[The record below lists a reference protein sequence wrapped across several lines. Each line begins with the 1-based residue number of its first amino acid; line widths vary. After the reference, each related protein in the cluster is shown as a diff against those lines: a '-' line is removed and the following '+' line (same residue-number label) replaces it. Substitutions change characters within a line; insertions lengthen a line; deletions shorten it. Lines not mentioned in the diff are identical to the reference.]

1 VLRLLSLTVVLEL
14 RYHASILPR
23 GWKQANVMKIKRLEI
38 SGFKSFV
45 EKATFD
51 FPAGVTA
58 VVGPNGCGKSNVV
71 DAIRWVMG
79 EQSAKNLRGR
89 QMEDVIFGGSESRK
103 PLGMAEVS
111 LVFSTADGHIPAKYL
126 NYSEIQV
133 TRRLYRDGES
143 EYLLNKTPCRL
154 MDITELFMDTG
165 VGARAYSII
174 EQGRIGMILMAKPE
188 ERRFLI
194 EEAAG
199 VTKYKSRKLQALKK
213 IEATRQNLLR
223 IGDIVAEIRRQL
235 NSLQR
240 QAKKAERF
248 RTVREELRGI
258 ELFFAARRHGELRRS
273 RSDLEEEVKNL
284 SSREQA
290 VLAELEAKAGV
301 AERIRVDLFLEEQQ
315 LSAVQEE
322 IFKGKAEVQGVENRI
337 EYQRKE
343 ALGVERQ
350 LVRAREELVLLE
362 KQLEDALAEQG
373 ALELRSSE
381 FRSESSGEEQSLADR
396 QTELDELVAAERAAF
411 AAQEEGRRRLFGLL
425 AEISQ
430 VANQNLAAGKR
441 FDGLAER
448 AARSRSEE
456 LALRERLEESSG
468 LLAGLEERLA
478 GERRAIG
485 ELGSSI
491 EELTRR
497 EVELKQC
504 ISADDASL
512 QEARDNLSRMASRLQ
527 SLQELEAQ
535 FAGYGQGVRT
545 LFQADGYRQRF
556 CGIVADAVEAD
567 DEYEAAVEAVL
578 GERLQAVIASGP
590 TEVLAAVD
598 FLRGDSGGRCSFLL
612 PGVAHHPPKAMP
624 TDCEPL
630 LQKVRIAADLR
641 GIVEPLLRNVL
652 LVEDL
657 ARAMELSVRHPE
669 VTFVTLNGDVAFAG
683 GLVDGGSREAAGQ
696 GLIHK
701 KREIRE
707 LTSGVRSCEAL
718 VADRTGVRES
728 RRAELR
734 GVEEELQEAR
744 QTLHR
749 AEIALLTHQK
759 DRQRVQEECQ
769 RLEERLSVKS
779 LEDEQ
784 LVEEEQQLTREM
796 TAAEARRESLEGQK
810 AGLEE
815 TVAQMQESL
824 VQKRQAIE
832 VAREELT
839 SMKVRAAALRE
850 KRESTDRSLQRV
862 QQLQR
867 DLTAR
872 MARQREEQARG
883 ESSLEQLLAATAEAE
898 DQLRQLVLRH
908 GGSEENL
915 ARVRERYETQAQLL
929 RQAESAHREL
939 RGNADELHRR
949 LADLNLQITSQSLE
963 LNSLEEMVRERY
975 RLDVA
980 DLSAQNVRQEGSD
993 EELRQRQAELQKQ
1006 VEEIGEVNL
1015 TAIEEYQELEERY
1028 NFLSS
1033 QKADLEE
1040 SLHSLQQAIQRIN
1053 RTTRKRFAETFE
1065 LVNEKFKDVFP
1076 RLFCGG
1082 RAELKLTNEE
1092 DMLETG
1098 LDIIVQPPGKKLQNV
1113 SLLSGGEKALT
1124 AVALI
1129 FSIFLIKPS
1138 PFCLLDEVDA
1148 PLDDANIGRFND
1160 MIREMSA
1167 FSQFI
1172 LITHSKTT
1180 MAVADTLYGVTME
1193 EPGVSKLVSVKL
1205 Q

>member
-1 VLRLLSLTVVLEL
+1 
-14 RYHASILPR
+14 
-23 GWKQANVMKIKRLEI
+23 MKIKRLEI

-45 EKATFD
+45 EKASFD

-111 LVFSTADGHIPAKYL
+111 LVFSTEDGHIPAKYL

-199 VTKYKSRKLQALKK
+199 VTKYKARKQQALKK

-223 IGDIVAEIRRQL
+223 IGDIVAEIKRQL

-248 RTVREELRGI
+248 KAVREELKGV
-258 ELFFAARRHGELRRS
+258 ELHFASRRHGELCRS
-273 RSDLEEEVKNL
+273 RDALEAELKELAIREERL
-284 SSREQA
+284 
-290 VLAELEAKAGV
+290 LAELGAKAGEV
-301 AERIRVDLFLEEQQ
+301 ESLRVSHFVEEQQ
-315 LSAVQEE
+315 LAAVQEE
-322 IFKGKAEVQGVENRI
+322 IFKGKAELQGVGNRI
-337 EYQRKE
+337 EFQARE
-343 ALGVERQ
+343 AQGLERQ
-350 LVRAREELVLLE
+350 LIRGREELTILQRQQEESSCE
-362 KQLEDALAEQG
+362 KST
-373 ALELRSSE
+373 LELRSSE
-381 FRSESSGEEQSLADR
+381 FASESTGEEQALETRQAELEELA
-396 QTELDELVAAERAAF
+396 AAERSAYAS
-411 AAQEEGRRRLFGLL
+411 QEEGRRRLFALL
-425 AEISQ
+425 SEISQ
-430 VANQNLAAGKR
+430 VANQKLSAGKR
-441 FDGLAER
+441 GEGLAER

-456 LALRERLEESSG
+456 LAIRERLEESTG
-468 LLAGLEERLA
+468 RLA
-478 GERRAIG
+478 ELESSLATQRETLEGLRQSIAILSEREG
-485 ELGSSI
+485 ELK
-491 EELTRR
+491 R
-497 EVELKQC
+497 C
-504 ISADDASL
+504 ISSDETGL
-512 QEARDNLSRMASRLQ
+512 QSARDALSMASSRLH

-545 LFQADGYRQRF
+545 LLQDDSHRRRF
-556 CGIVADAVEAD
+556 AGIVADAVETD
-567 DEYEAAVEAVL
+567 DEYETAVESVL
-578 GERLQAVIASGP
+578 GERLQAVLAGAADD
-590 TEVLAAVD
+590 VLAAIE
-598 FLRGDSGGRCSFLL
+598 FLRGGGGGRCSFILSPTTLPRGGAIPHGCQLL
-612 PGVAHHPPKAMP
+612 L
-624 TDCEPL
+624 DR
-630 LQKVRIAADLR
+630 VRIAADR
-641 GIVEPLLRNVL
+641 REMVEPLLGKVL
-652 LVEDL
+652 LAGDL
-657 ARAMELSVRHPE
+657 AEAIELSGKHPE
-669 VTFVTLNGDVAFAG
+669 FTFVTLQGDVAYAG

-707 LTSGVRSCEAL
+707 LTLSVGSLGEKVERLAAL
-718 VADRTGVRES
+718 REE
-728 RRAELR
+728 RRAELLS
-734 GVEEELQEAR
+734 VEDELR
-744 QTLHR
+744 HGRHSLHQG
-749 AEIALLTHQK
+749 EISLLAMQK
-759 DRQRVQEECQ
+759 DLQRCQEECQ
-769 RLEERLSVKS
+769 RLEERLDLKTA
-779 LEDEQ
+779 EDEQ
-784 LVEEEQQLTREM
+784 LGEERELIFREIAGCETKLVSLEEQKT
-796 TAAEARRESLEGQK
+796 SLET
-810 AGLEE
+810 E
-815 TVAQMQESL
+815 VAILQEG
-824 VQKRQAIE
+824 VAQKRQAIE
-832 VAREELT
+832 SAREAVT
-839 SMKVRAAALRE
+839 AMKVRAAALRE
-850 KRESTDRSLQRV
+850 KRESTARALQRLC
-862 QQLQR
+862 QLQ
-867 DLTAR
+867 DELVAR
-872 MARQREEQARG
+872 IERQNG
-883 ESSLEQLLAATAEAE
+883 EISKGEDALMQLQEAKSEAEAIL
-898 DQLRQLVLRH
+898 QKMVLQH
-908 GGSEENL
+908 SAMEENL
-915 ARVRERYETQAQLL
+915 ARVRERYEEQARLL
-929 RQAESAHREL
+929 REGEEAYRQMRSS
-939 RGNADELHRR
+939 ADELHRQF
-949 LADLNLQITSQSLE
+949 ADLNLRISSQTLE
-963 LNSLEEMVRERY
+963 LGHLEEMLRERY
-975 RLDVA
+975 RLDMA
-980 DLSAQNVRQEGSD
+980 ELASHLLPLEGSD
-993 EELRQRQAELQKQ
+993 EELRLRQAELQKQ
-1006 VEEIGEVNL
+1006 VDDIGEVNL
-1015 TAIEEYQELEERY
+1015 TAIEEYQELEDRHD
-1028 NFLSS
+1028 FLAS

>member
-1 VLRLLSLTVVLEL
+1 
-14 RYHASILPR
+14 
-23 GWKQANVMKIKRLEI
+23 MKIKRLEI

-45 EKATFD
+45 EKSTFE

-111 LVFSTADGHIPAKYL
+111 LVFSTEDGHIPAKYL

-199 VTKYKSRKLQALKK
+199 VTKYKSRKQLALKK

-223 IGDIVAEIRRQL
+223 IGDIVSEIKRQL
-235 NSLQR
+235 NSLHR

-248 RTVREELRGI
+248 KTVREELKGI
-258 ELFFAARRHGELRRS
+258 ELHFASRRHGELCRS
-273 RSDLEEEVKNL
+273 KADLEAGMKEL
-284 SSREQA
+284 AIRELQA
-290 VLAELEAKAGV
+290 NAALEAKSGV
-301 AERIRVDLFLEEQQ
+301 VDSMRVNLFVEEQQ
-315 LSAVQEE
+315 LASVQEE
-322 IFKGKAEVQGVENRI
+322 IFKGKAELQGVENRI
-337 EYQRKE
+337 EFQKKE
-343 ALGVERQ
+343 SQGVERQ
-350 LVRAREELVLLE
+350 LIRSREEIALLE
-362 KQLEDALAEQG
+362 RQLEEAASEQSL
-373 ALELRSSE
+373 LELRSSE
-381 FRSESSGEEQSLADR
+381 FLNESSGEEQSLESGMLLLE
-396 QTELDELVAAERAAF
+396 ELTTAERSASASL
-411 AAQEEGRRRLFGLL
+411 EESRRKLFSLL
-425 AEISQ
+425 GEI
-430 VANQNLAAGKR
+430 NQSVNQSLAAGKR
-441 FDGLAER
+441 VDALTER

-456 LALRERLEESSG
+456 IAIRERFEE
-468 LLAGLEERLA
+468 AGGRLA
-478 GERRAIG
+478 ELERSLANERASIDSLQLRIG
-485 ELGSSI
+485 ELTAA
-491 EELTRR
+491 EA
-497 EVELKQC
+497 ELKQR
-504 ISADDASL
+504 IAVGDDQL
-512 QEARDNLSRMASRLQ
+512 QAARDELSRITSRLQ

-535 FAGYGQGVRT
+535 FAGYGQGVRN
-545 LFQADGYRQRF
+545 LLQAEGYKHRF
-556 CGIVADAVEAD
+556 AGIVADAVEAD
-567 DEYEAAVEAVL
+567 EQFEAAVEAVL
-578 GERLQAVIASGP
+578 GDRLQAVLADGDDD
-590 TEVLAAVD
+590 VLDAVG
-598 FLRGDSGGRCSFLL
+598 FLKNGSGGRCSFLL
-612 PGVAHHPPKAMP
+612 SGVNAVPVTGFP
-624 TDCEPL
+624 DGVEPL
-630 LQKVRIAADLR
+630 LGKVRISEER
-641 GIVEPLLRNVL
+641 RNTVEPLLRNVL
-652 LVEDL
+652 LAGDL
-657 ARAMELSVRHPE
+657 GSAITLSRRYPE
-669 VTFVTLNGDVAFAG
+669 FCFVTMQGDVATG
-683 GLVDGGSREAAGQ
+683 GGVVDGGSREVAQ
-696 GLIHK
+696 HGLIHK

-707 LTSGVRSCEAL
+707 LTLLVR
-718 VADRTGVRES
+718 TH
-728 RRAELR
+728 
-734 GVEEELQEAR
+734 EELVDQLAAKREEHRSVLLSVEDELSGAR
-744 QTLHR
+744 QALHR
-749 AEIALLTHQK
+749 AEISLLTHQK
-759 DRQRVQEECQ
+759 DLQRAQEERQ
-769 RLEERLSVKS
+769 RLEERLSVKL

-784 LVEEEQQLTREM
+784 LHEEREQLLREVSA
-796 TAAEARRESLEGQK
+796 TDSRRSALEGQK
-810 AGLEE
+810 SGLEE
-815 TVAQMQESL
+815 EVAALQESL
-824 VQKRQAIE
+824 SAKRQAIE
-832 VAREELT
+832 SAREEVT
-839 SMKVRAAALRE
+839 SMRVRAAALRE
-850 KRESTDRSLQRV
+850 KRESAVLGMKRAE
-862 QQLQR
+862 QLQ
-867 DLTAR
+867 
-872 MARQREEQARG
+872 
-883 ESSLEQLLAATAEAE
+883 LELAARIARHNDELVKGEDSLAALRDAIVEAE
-898 DQLRQLVLRH
+898 GQLRLLVIRH
-908 GGSEENL
+908 ASGEENL
-915 ARVRERYETQAQLL
+915 ARVRERYEERAKSL
-929 RQAESAHREL
+929 RDEESAFREM
-939 RGNADELHRR
+939 RSAADDLHRNM
-949 LADLNLQITSQSLE
+949 ADINLQISSQTLE
-963 LNSLEEMVRERY
+963 LDHLEQMLRERY
-975 RLDVA
+975 RLEVV
-980 DLSAQNVRQEGSD
+980 DLVGQTPPEGSD
-993 EELRQRQAELQKQ
+993 EEMRQRQSELQKQ
-1006 VEEIGEVNL
+1006 VDEIGEVNL
-1015 TAIEEYQELEERY
+1015 TAIEEYQELEERH
-1028 NFLSS
+1028 NFLAS

-1065 LVNEKFKDVFP
+1065 QVNEKFKDVFP

>member
-1 VLRLLSLTVVLEL
+1 
-14 RYHASILPR
+14 
-23 GWKQANVMKIKRLEI
+23 MKIKRLEI

-45 EKATFD
+45 EKASFD

-111 LVFSTADGHIPAKYL
+111 LVFSTDDGHIPAKYL

-199 VTKYKSRKLQALKK
+199 VTKYKSRKQQALKK
-213 IEATRQNLLR
+213 IDATRQNLLR
-223 IGDIVAEIRRQL
+223 IGDIVAEIKRQL

-248 RTVREELRGI
+248 KAVREELRGI
-258 ELFFAARRHGELRRS
+258 ELHFAGRRHGEICRTRS
-273 RSDLEEEVKNL
+273 ELEAKIKSL
-284 SSREQA
+284 ADQEQLL
-290 VLAELEAKAGV
+290 LAELEA
-301 AERIRVDLFLEEQQ
+301 RIGAVESVRVNLFVEEQQ
-315 LSAVQEE
+315 LAAAQEE
-322 IFKGKAEVQGVENRI
+322 IFKGKAELQGVENRI
-337 EYQRKE
+337 EFQRKE
-343 ALGVERQ
+343 VQGIERQ
-350 LVRAREELVLLE
+350 LIRSREELSLLE
-362 KQLEDALAEQG
+362 RQLQEAVAEQ
-373 ALELRSSE
+373 AVLELRSTE
-381 FRSESSGEEQSLADR
+381 FLSESSGEEQALEER
-396 QTELDELVAAERAAF
+396 TGELDELTATERSAFVAL
-411 AAQEEGRRRLFGLL
+411 EEGRRKLFGLL
-425 AEISQ
+425 NEISQ
-430 VANQNLAAGKR
+430 VANQIVTLGKR
-441 FDGLAER
+441 VDGLAER
-448 AARSRSEE
+448 AGRSRSEE
-456 LALRERLEESSG
+456 LAIRERLAESSG
-468 LLAGLEERLA
+468 MLAELEQRLGA
-478 GERRAIG
+478 EQRSIG
-485 ELGSSI
+485 ELQLAIAGLAS
-491 EELTRR
+491 R
-497 EVELKQC
+497 EAELKRC
-504 ISADDASL
+504 IASDDDEL
-512 QEARDNLSRMASRLQ
+512 QSSRDELSRVASRLQ

-545 LFQADGYRQRF
+545 LFQSEDYRQRF
-556 CGIVADAVEAD
+556 AGIVADAVETD
-567 DEYEAAVEAVL
+567 DDYEAALEAVL
-578 GERLQAVIASGP
+578 GERLQAVLADGA
-590 TEVLAAVD
+590 EDVLAAVG
-598 FLRGDSGGRCSFLL
+598 FLRSVVGGRCSFLL
-612 PGVAHHPPKAMP
+612 PGAAPLAPSALP
-624 TDCEPL
+624 TVGTPL
-630 LQKVRIAADLR
+630 LDRVRIADGR
-641 GIVEPLLRNVL
+641 HGIVEPLLRNVL

-657 ARAMELSVRHPE
+657 PKAMELSRTYPHCS
-669 VTFVTLNGDVAFAG
+669 FVTPQGDVASGAAV
-683 GLVDGGSREAAGQ
+683 VDGGSRESSGQ

-707 LTSGVRSCEAL
+707 LTAGVVAL
-718 VADRTGVRES
+718 EERVAGLTSVREE
-728 RRAELR
+728 RRAELLV
-734 GVEEELQEAR
+734 VEEELRVAR

-759 DRQRVQEECQ
+759 DLQRAQDDQQ
-769 RLEERLSVKS
+769 RLDERLAVKAV
-779 LEDEQ
+779 EDEQ
-784 LVEEEQQLTREM
+784 LQEEREQLQGEQS
-796 TAAEARRESLEGQK
+796 AAESRREALEGQK
-810 AGLEE
+810 AGLESE
-815 TVAQMQESL
+815 VLALQESL
-824 VQKRQAIE
+824 TEKRQAIE
-832 VAREELT
+832 YAREEVT
-839 SMKVRAAALRE
+839 AMKVRAASLRE
-850 KRESTDRSLQRV
+850 KRESTARALQRV
-862 QQLQR
+862 EQLQR

-872 MARQREEQARG
+872 MTRQHEELSRG
-883 ESSLEQLLAATAEAE
+883 DASLEQLQATTAEAE
-898 DQLRQLVLRH
+898 AQLRQLVRRH
-908 GGSEENL
+908 AGGEENL
-915 ARVRERYETQAQLL
+915 ATVRDRYETQAKLL
-929 RQAESAHREL
+929 RDEESVLREL
-939 RGNADELHRR
+939 RSSADELHRQG
-949 LADLNLQITSQSLE
+949 ADTNLQLSAQLLE
-963 LNSLEEMVRERY
+963 LNHLEEMLRERY
-975 RLDVA
+975 RLEFA
-980 DLSAQNVRQEGSD
+980 DLASQPAPEGD
-993 EELRQRQAELQKQ
+993 EDELRRRQAELQKQ
-1006 VEEIGEVNL
+1006 VDDIGEVNL
-1015 TAIEEYQELEERY
+1015 TAIEEYQELEERH
-1028 NFLSS
+1028 NFLAS

-1167 FSQFI
+1167 VSQFI

>member
-1 VLRLLSLTVVLEL
+1 
-14 RYHASILPR
+14 
-23 GWKQANVMKIKRLEI
+23 MKIKRLEI

-111 LVFSTADGHIPAKYL
+111 LVFSTEDGHIPAKYL

-223 IGDIVAEIRRQL
+223 IGDIVAEIKRQL

-248 RTVREELRGI
+248 KTVREELKGI
-258 ELFFAARRHGELRRS
+258 ELHFAARRHGELCRGRAE
-273 RSDLEEEVKNL
+273 LEANMKSLVA
-284 SSREQA
+284 REQIL
-290 VLAELEAKAGV
+290 LAELEAKTAA
-301 AERIRVDLFLEEQQ
+301 AESMRVTLFVEEQQ
-315 LSAVQEE
+315 LTAVQEE
-322 IFKGKAEVQGVENRI
+322 IFKGKAELQGVENRI

-343 ALGVERQ
+343 SQGVERQ
-350 LVRAREELVLLE
+350 LIRTREELAILQR
-362 KQLEDALAEQG
+362 QLEEAVAEQKS
-373 ALELRSSE
+373 LELRGCE
-381 FRSESSGEEQSLADR
+381 FQSESSGEEQALADR
-396 QTELDELVAAERAAF
+396 LAELDELTATERSAF
-411 AAQEEGRRRLFGLL
+411 AALEEARRKLFGLL

-430 VANQNLAAGKR
+430 VANQSLAAGKR
-441 FDGLAER
+441 FDALAER
-448 AARSRSEE
+448 TARSRSEE
-456 LALRERLEESSG
+456 LAIRERMEESSG
-468 LLAGLEERLA
+468 LLADLETRLA
-478 GERRAIG
+478 AERGA
-485 ELGSSI
+485 I
-491 EELTRR
+491 EELRCSIAELTSR
-497 EVELKQC
+497 ESELKRC
-504 ISADDASL
+504 IGAGDAEL
-512 QEARDNLSRMASRLQ
+512 QSARDDLSRITSRLQ

-545 LFQADGYRQRF
+545 LFQAEGYRQRF
-556 CGIVADAVEAD
+556 NGIVADALETD

-578 GERLQAVIASGP
+578 GERLQAVVAPGAAD
-590 TEVLAAVD
+590 VLAAID
-598 FLRGDSGGRCSFLL
+598 FLKSDSGGRCSFLL
-612 PGVAHHPPKAMP
+612 PGLAQLSLDSVPQGGA
-624 TDCEPL
+624 PL
-630 LQKVRIAADLR
+630 LDKVKIAGELR
-641 GIVEPLLRNVL
+641 EIVEPLLRNVL
-652 LVEDL
+652 LVDDL
-657 ARAMELSVRHPE
+657 AAAMDLSARYPAHC
-669 VTFVTLNGDVAFAG
+669 FVTLQGDVAYGG
-683 GLVDGGSREAAGQ
+683 GLIDGGSREAAGQ

-707 LTSGVRSCEAL
+707 LTAAVSTCEERVAEL
-718 VADRTGVRES
+718 VAVREE
-728 RRAELR
+728 RRTELHS
-734 GVEEELQEAR
+734 VDEELQGAK
-744 QTLHR
+744 QTLHQG
-749 AEIALLTHQK
+749 EIALLTHQK
-759 DRQRVQEECQ
+759 DLQRAQEECQ
-769 RLEERLSVKS
+769 RLEERLDVKAV
-779 LEDEQ
+779 EDEQ
-784 LVEEEQQLTREM
+784 LTEEQQLLQKEM
-796 TAAEARRESLEGQK
+796 ASAEARRTELEGQK
-810 AGLEE
+810 AGLERA
-815 TVAQMQESL
+815 VAELQEEL
-824 VQKRQAIE
+824 TQKRQAIE
-832 VAREELT
+832 FAREEVT
-839 SMKVRAAALRE
+839 AMKVRAAALRE
-850 KRESTDRSLQRV
+850 KRESTTRALQRV
-862 QQLQR
+862 EQLQR

-872 MARQREEQARG
+872 MARQSEEQLRG
-883 ESSLEQLLAATAEAE
+883 EASLEQLQATTAEAE
-898 DQLRQLVLRH
+898 TQLRQFVLRH
-908 GGSEENL
+908 ARGEENL

-929 RQAESAHREL
+929 REAEGAHREL
-939 RGNADELHRR
+939 RSSADDLHRQI
-949 LADLNLQITSQSLE
+949 ADMNLQVTSQTLE
-963 LNSLEEMVRERY
+963 LNNLEEMLRERY

-980 DLSAQNVRQEGSD
+980 DLVAQEMLQDSD
-993 EELRQRQAELQKQ
+993 DGLRQRQAELQKQ
-1006 VEEIGEVNL
+1006 VEDIGEVNL

-1193 EPGVSKLVSVKL
+1193 EPGVSKVVSVKL

>member
-1 VLRLLSLTVVLEL
+1 
-14 RYHASILPR
+14 
-23 GWKQANVMKIKRLEI
+23 MKIKRLEI

-45 EKATFD
+45 EKAAFD

-111 LVFSTADGHIPAKYL
+111 LVFSTEDGHIPAKYL

-199 VTKYKSRKLQALKK
+199 VTKYKSRKQQALKK

-223 IGDIVAEIRRQL
+223 IGDIVAEIKRQL

-248 RTVREELRGI
+248 KEVREELRGI
-258 ELFFAARRHGELRRS
+258 ELYFASLRHGELCRS
-273 RSDLEEEVKNL
+273 RSALESAASELVI
-284 SSREQA
+284 REQRL
-290 VLAELEAKAGV
+290 LAELEAKIGAV
-301 AERIRVDLFLEEQQ
+301 ESLRVNLFVEEQQ
-315 LSAVQEE
+315 LAAVQEE
-322 IFKGKAEVQGVENRI
+322 IFSGKAELQGVENRL
-337 EYQRKE
+337 EFQGKE
-343 ALGVERQ
+343 AQGIERQ
-350 LVRAREELVLLE
+350 LIRSREELAILQQQMEEAV
-362 KQLEDALAEQG
+362 AEQA
-373 ALELRSSE
+373 ALELRSRE
-381 FRSESSGEEQSLADR
+381 FVDESSGEEHALEAR
-396 QTELDELVAAERAAF
+396 VAELDELTMAERSAF
-411 AAQEEGRRRLFGLL
+411 AAQEEARRKLFSLL
-425 AEISQ
+425 NEISQ
-430 VANQNLAAGKR
+430 IANQHLAMGKR
-441 FDGLAER
+441 LDGLAER
-448 AARSRSEE
+448 GARSHSEE
-456 LALRERLEESSG
+456 LAIRERLEESSG
-468 LLAGLEERLA
+468 KVAGIEVGLSAE
-478 GERRAIG
+478 GRAI
-485 ELGSSI
+485 ENLNSS
-491 EELTRR
+491 LASMAAR
-497 EVELKQC
+497 EVELKRC
-504 ISADDASL
+504 IAADDGEL
-512 QEARDNLSRMASRLQ
+512 QSARDELSRVASRLQ

-545 LFQADGYRQRF
+545 LFQDDGYRQRF
-556 CGIVADAVEAD
+556 AGIVADAVEAD
-567 DEYEAAVEAVL
+567 DEYEAAVEAAL
-578 GERLQAVIASGP
+578 GERLQAVLADGGDD
-590 TEVLAAVD
+590 VLAAVD
-598 FLRGDSGGRCSFLL
+598 FLKSGSGGRCSFLL
-612 PGVAHHPPKAMP
+612 SGLAPAPSCPAPPG
-624 TDCEPL
+624 CQPL
-630 LQKVRIAADLR
+630 MERVRIAAGKR
-641 GIVEPLLRNVL
+641 GLVEPLLANVL
-652 LVEDL
+652 LAGDL
-657 ARAMELSVRHPE
+657 ATAIELSRRHPAY
-669 VTFVTLNGDVAFAG
+669 TFVTLAGDMAYG
-683 GLVDGGSREAAGQ
+683 GGVVDGGSRESAGQ

-707 LTSGVRSCEAL
+707 LTAMVSVLEERVKELTA
-718 VADRTGVRES
+718 VREA
-728 RRAELR
+728 RKGELHA
-734 GVEEELQEAR
+734 VEEEIRIGR
-744 QTLHR
+744 QTLHQ

-759 DRQRVQEECQ
+759 DLQRAQEERQR
-769 RLEERLSVKS
+769 LDERLAVKA

-784 LVEEEQQLTREM
+784 LSEEREILLREM
-796 TAAEARRESLEGQK
+796 ADAETRRAALEGQK
-810 AGLEE
+810 AALEGE
-815 TVAQMQESL
+815 VEELQARLAE
-824 VQKRQAIE
+824 KRQAIE
-832 VAREELT
+832 HAREEVT
-839 SMKVRAAALRE
+839 AMKVRAASLRE
-850 KRESTDRSLQRV
+850 KRESTARALHRV
-862 QQLQR
+862 GQLQL
-867 DLTAR
+867 DLAAR
-872 MARQREEQARG
+872 IARQHEEQVSG
-883 ESSLEQLLAATAEAE
+883 EASLERLRATTAEAE
-898 DQLRQLVLRH
+898 VQLRQLVLLHAAR
-908 GGSEENL
+908 EEKL
-915 ARVRERYETQAQLL
+915 AAVKGRYETQAQLL
-929 RQAESAHREL
+929 REGESAVREL
-939 RGNADELHRR
+939 RGTADDLHRH
-949 LADLNLQITSQSLE
+949 LADINLQISSQSLE
-963 LNSLEEMVRERY
+963 LNHLEELLRERY
-975 RLDVA
+975 RLEISELAGQVPP
-980 DLSAQNVRQEGSD
+980 REGSD
-993 EELRQRQAELQKQ
+993 EELRRRQAELQKQ
-1006 VEEIGEVNL
+1006 VDDIGEVNL
-1015 TAIEEYQELEERY
+1015 TAIEEYQELEERH
-1028 NFLSS
+1028 NFLAG

-1160 MIREMSA
+1160 MIREMSS